1 MRFFVEL
8 LSQTS
13 EGRQLSGVETR
24 ERFLENEAV
33 RDKWKKGADDLSAD
47 QNHQTLKFKMESSRT
62 RSEKNQSGESAAPF
76 IIEQEKPRLRI
87 DPSMKA
93 GLPGSSDFVTE
104 ESFEH
109 QLLQANLVPVQT
121 DGLAIGEVGEV
132 SDAVSPKSSEKV
144 GTRMDGAINELL
156 EESNRQRSDT
166 FVGGKSGA
174 QRNGGCVTE
183 LEQKLASLRE
193 QSSKVSSSLSFT
205 LLLIVLRVEHRF
217 GNQILVSF

>member
-47 QNHQTLKFKMESSRT
+47 QNHQTLKFKMEPSRT

-132 SDAVSPKSSEKV
+132 SDAVSPKSSQKV

>member
-33 RDKWKKGADDLSAD
+33 RDKWKKGADDVSAD

-62 RSEKNQSGESAAPF
+62 RNEKNQSGESAAPF
-76 IIEQEKPRLRI
+76 IIQQEKPRLRI

-121 DGLAIGEVGEV
+121 DGLAIGEV
-132 SDAVSPKSSEKV
+132 SDAVSPKSSQKV

-156 EESNRQRSDT
+156 EESDRLRSDT

-205 LLLIVLRVEHRF
+205 LLLIVLRVEYRF
-217 GNQILVSF
+217 NNQILVSF